1 MQKSW
6 LCLQLC
12 KKLPFY
18 RAPKGIVP
26 MGKTQSTRQILFL
39 VINSMPFSSFW
50 TVVMEKTLES
60 PLDCKEIQPIHPK
73 GDQSWVFIGRTDVEA
88 EIPILWPPDA
98 KSWLTG
104 KAPDAGKDWEQEEKE
119 VAGWDGWMA
128 SLTQWTWVWAN
139 FGRVKDKEAWSVAV
153 HGVEKSRT
161 QLNDWTT
168 SSVLFLRLIH
178 PHGFPP
184 FVLSMVRAL
193 GFFTTSLYQNKKG
206 FTKWYAY
213 WLTCWLVTLCWNK
226 FKLNIASSRH
236 LHSVSPVRL

>member
-60 PLDCKEIQPIHPK
+60 PLDCKEIKAGNPK
-73 GDQSWVFIGRTDVEA
+73 GNPPWIFIGRTDAEA
-88 EIPILWPPDA
+88 EAPILWPPDA

-128 SLTQWTWVWAN
+128 SLTQWTKVWVGSRSLRCT
-139 FGRVKDKEAWSVAV
+139 GRP
-153 HGVEKSRT
+153 
-161 QLNDWTT
+161 
-168 SSVLFLRLIH
+168 SVL
-178 PHGFPP
+178 
-184 FVLSMVRAL
+184 
-193 GFFTTSLYQNKKG
+193 
-206 FTKWYAY
+206 
-213 WLTCWLVTLCWNK
+213 
-226 FKLNIASSRH
+226 
-236 LHSVSPVRL
+236 